1 MDAISPEYRL
11 EPDGEGAPCVP
22 GEWRMA
28 EQQPMM
34 FHRQTRLV
42 FEIYRDPA
50 ANAPRPGIMELRA
63 RLNHVCAGH
72 RVPSANLARLGCSA
86 IYAYSIMTEAHEF
99 IEHDFSEDD
108 IPF

>member
-1 MDAISPEYRL
+1 MHS
-11 EPDGEGAPCVP
+11 GVK
-22 GEWRMA
+22 WRIA
-28 EQQPMM
+28 EQPPMM
-34 FHRQTRLV
+34 LHYPTRLL

-50 ANAPRPGIMELRA
+50 ADAPRPSIMELRA
-63 RLNHVCAGH
+63 RLNHVCAEH
-72 RVPSANLARLGCSA
+72 RLPSVDLARLGCSA

>member
-11 EPDGEGAPCVP
+11 GPDGEGAQCVP
-22 GEWRMA
+22 GEWRMS
-28 EQQPMM
+28 EQPPMM
-34 FHRQTRLV
+34 FHRLTILL
-42 FEIYRDPA
+42 FEICRDPLA
-50 ANAPRPGIMELRA
+50 DAPRWSIMELRA

-72 RVPSANLARLGCSA
+72 RVPSADLVRLGCSA
-86 IYAYSIMTEAHEF
+86 IYAYSIMSEARDF